1 MQGMGNKLK
10 SYDKA
15 TEKLMRQAMDLDV
28 HAEGRFSLPEM
39 VFLLRNAFKQRLTY
53 HRVFSEEPAG
63 LKRNDPSEGFC
74 LVSSYYIY
82 EHTGGDQV
90 WRIMKSPLHWWLEH
104 KQTGTVFDVTY
115 TQFNEPF
122 PYSVGTVEERI
133 KNDEQFAE
141 ILRAKSATLGRYA
154 GME

>member
-1 MQGMGNKLK
+1 MGNKLK

-15 TEKLMRQAMDLDV
+15 TENLMRQAMNLDV
-28 HAEGRFSLPEM
+28 QTDGRFSLPEM
-39 VFLLRNAFKQRLTY
+39 VFLLRNAFKQHLTY
-53 HRVFSEEPAG
+53 RRVFAEDPIG
-63 LKRNDPSEGFC
+63 VKRGDPSEGFC

-90 WRIMKSPLHWWLEH
+90 WRLMKSPLHWWLEH
-104 KQTGTVFDVTY
+104 KQTGAVFDITY

-122 PYSVGTVEERI
+122 PYSVGTIEQRI
-133 KNDEQFAE
+133 KKDPQFADV
-141 ILRAKSATLGRYA
+141 LHAKSAILGRYA

>member
-1 MQGMGNKLK
+1 MGNKLK

-15 TEKLMRQAMDLDV
+15 TENLMRQAMNLDV
-28 HAEGRFSLPEM
+28 QTSGRFSLPEM
-39 VFLLRNAFKQRLTY
+39 VFLLRNAFKQSLTY
-53 HRVFSEEPAG
+53 RRVFSDDPIG
-63 LKRNDPSEGFC
+63 LKRGDPSEGFC

-104 KQTGTVFDVTY
+104 KQTGAVFDVTY

-122 PYSVGTVEERI
+122 PYSVGTVEQRI
-133 KNDEQFAE
+133 ENDALFADV
-141 ILRAKSATLGRYA
+141 LRTKSAILGRYA